1 MTVLREFLRGV
12 PEDRVVLQL
21 ATGTMTCGQLLTRW
35 SDGMATALW
44 GRRVLLDISRLEYAL
59 PALAQLD
66 GVASL
71 LLLVSRSIPPQTI
84 AVLGERAGCD
94 VLLTDGNTL
103 DEIPSQW
110 KRYRVPQDLDGL
122 AGSASPEPRVA
133 TEWVLP
139 TSGTT
144 GTPKLVSHSLQSLTR
159 TTRVDL
165 QRGAKCRWGLLYD
178 YVRFAGLQVVL
189 QALLPGSLLIAPL
202 RSEPLTEQVRQL
214 VQGGCTHLSAT
225 PTLWRKIL
233 MTEGCERLAL
243 RQITLGGEVAEARV
257 LNALRVRF
265 PEARITHIYAS
276 TEAGVGFSVS
286 DGQEGFPASYVTE
299 PPAGIEL
306 RVRGGKLFVRN
317 PAVQPQYVGT
327 TDPFADEQGFVDTCD
342 IVDLRGDRYVFL
354 GRETGVINVGGNKV
368 HPEEVEHVLLSHPEV
383 WQAKVSAKK
392 NPITGALVVAEVV
405 PLQTASDPA
414 ALRDSITQ
422 HCLAQLERHKV
433 PALIRFV
440 KELACSATGKL
451 ARDSD

>member
-1 MTVLREFLRGV
+1 MWAVAARWAGSVQTSLR
-12 PEDRVVLQL
+12 
-21 ATGTMTCGQLLTRW
+21 
-35 SDGMATALW
+35 
-44 GRRVLLDISRLEYAL
+44 GRRVLLDIARLDDAL
-59 PALAQLD
+59 PALVQLD

-71 LLLVSRSIPPQTI
+71 ILLASRSIPPQTM
-84 AVLGERAGCD
+84 ALLGERAGCD
-94 VLLTDGNTL
+94 VVLSDGGTF
-103 DEIPSQW
+103 DHFPAAWQ
-110 KRYRVPQDLDGL
+110 RYRVPEDLDRL
-122 AGSASPEPRVA
+122 QASSSSWSFVP

-144 GTPKLVSHSLQSLTR
+144 GTPKLVSHSLSSLTR

-165 QRGAKCRWGLLYD
+165 QRGASWRWGLLYD

-189 QALLPGSLLIAPL
+189 QALLPGSLLIAPS
-202 RSEPLTEQVRQL
+202 RTEPLTEQVRQL

-257 LNALRVRF
+257 LNALRLRF

-286 DGQEGFPASYVTE
+286 DGREGFPASYVTE

-306 RVRGGKLFVRN
+306 RVRGGKLYVRN
-317 PAVQPQYVGT
+317 PSVQPQYVGT
-327 TDPFADEQGFVDTCD
+327 SDPFADEQGFVDTCD
-342 IVDLRGDRYVFL
+342 IVALCGDRYLFL

-368 HPEEVEHVLLSHPEV
+368 HPEEVEQVLLSHPEV

-392 NPITGALVVAEVV
+392 NPITGALVVAEIV
-405 PLQTASDPA
+405 PLRADADLA
-414 ALRDSITQ
+414 ALRDSMTQ